1 MIDECAAQEAI
12 KNLLAAFGIKAERHT
27 DFNETPARVVKMLA
41 EVWQGEQYTNDEIAA
56 LFGKTFDSAGTGM
69 VVIADIPC
77 FSYCEHHLALIY
89 NLKISVGY
97 LPHGKIIGL
106 SKIAR
111 IADMVCRRLQ
121 LQEKICSDIAEIM
134 AKLIGDDVIVYAEGE
149 HSCMTARGIKKTNV
163 VTKTVACRGAFEQ
176 LGRREE
182 FFLMIGER
190 RKYDDGKAR
199 TNRNGATGAVCQ

>member
-1 MIDECAAQEAI
+1 MIDQIAAQDAV
-12 KNLLAAFGIKAERHT
+12 KNLLAAMDIKPDRHT
-27 DFNETPARVVKMLA
+27 DFDKTPARVAKMLS

-56 LFGKTFDSAGTGM
+56 LFGKTFDSDKTGM
-69 VVIADIPC
+69 VVVADIPC

-121 LQEKICSDIAEIM
+121 LQEKICSDIADVMTKI
-134 AKLIGDDVIVYAEGE
+134 IGDDVIVCAQGE
-149 HSCMTARGIKKTNV
+149 HSCMTARGIKKAGT
-163 VTKTVACRGAFEQ
+163 VTKTIACRGQFESEICRQ
-176 LGRREE
+176 K
-182 FFLMIGER
+182 FFQAIRLS
-190 RKYDDGKAR
+190 
-199 TNRNGATGAVCQ
+199 

>member
-1 MIDECAAQEAI
+1 MIDQIAAQDAV
-12 KNLLAAFGIKAERHT
+12 KNLLAAMDINPDRHT
-27 DFNETPARVVKMLA
+27 DFDKTPARVVKMLS

-56 LFGKTFDSAGTGM
+56 LFGKTFDSDETGM
-69 VVIADIPC
+69 IIVADIPC

-121 LQEKICSDIAEIM
+121 LQEKICSDIADVM
-134 AKLIGDDVIVYAEGE
+134 AKIIGGDVIVYAQGE
-149 HSCMTARGIKKTNV
+149 HSCMTARGIKKAGT
-163 VTKTVACRGAFEQ
+163 VTKTLSCRGRFENESYRQ
-176 LGRREE
+176 K
-182 FFLMIGER
+182 FFQTIRLS
-190 RKYDDGKAR
+190 
-199 TNRNGATGAVCQ
+199 